1 MKLTLIIFT
10 ILLSSVVFGQKQN
23 ISGRVVD
30 ENSSPLLGVNVV
42 LAGTNMGAATDENG
56 NFIIQYV
63 PVGSYDLTISA
74 IGYKKYSQDNF
85 LVNESTK
92 ELFIVLLEEAISTEQ
107 VIVSAGKYEQR
118 IEDLPVS
125 SVVLLPKMISRQN
138 FSSIDQMLRY
148 VPGVSMALDQLSIR
162 GSSGYSKGAGTR
174 VLVALDGVPL
184 YTGDTGEIIWEMI
197 PLTDIERIEI
207 IKGPASSLYGS
218 TAIGG
223 VVNIISKV
231 PSTEPINHVKTY
243 FGMYGDPSYDEWKW
257 SDVPRTFYGFSYTH
271 SNKIN
276 KLGYTFSVKKT
287 RDNSYIENNF
297 KTRIMG
303 YTKLNYEF
311 TEKNSLAIV
320 ANYLFMNRGN
330 YLYWK
335 DSRNA
340 LRPKDNDRDQ
350 TVESN
355 RLFVSAI
362 YDHQINDDLNLKN
375 KTSYYRSKFT
385 GKGIEITTSTSH
397 LIRNEL
403 LFHLKV
409 SDEFNFV
416 AGNEI
421 SYAEV
426 ESNLFSAP
434 NFLSAAGFFQGEYDG
449 IKNVK
454 MTIGLRYD
462 YMKLDSLLGASALTP
477 KIGIN
482 YRLSDDIILRSSIG
496 TGFRAP
502 SPAEVFTSQPV
513 GAGIDIIENPD
524 LEAET
529 SLAFEFGAILK
540 PTKSFILDL
549 AFFQTNYDNFIE
561 PTLTTTGD
569 IQFLNI
575 VEAKIQGIDAA
586 VTQQFTDLPVSLNLG
601 YTYLWARDNVLDKP
615 MKYRPRH
622 QLTAGLDYSPLPFD
636 FGLRLRYWSKIEAI
650 DDALVEPPIALIPDG
665 DLFVSVY
672 VLDVTAG
679 YNFYFYDKPFKLFV
693 NAKNIFNYNYAEF
706 IGNLA
711 PIQNI
716 AISMEAFL

>member
-1 MKLTLIIFT
+1 MKSKLIILTFFF
-10 ILLSSVVFGQKQN
+10 SSIIFGQKFN

-30 ENSSPLLGVNVV
+30 VNNSPLLGVNVI
-42 LAGTNMGAATDENG
+42 LSETSLGAATDTGGKFVIKN
-56 NFIIQYV
+56 V
-63 PVGSYDLTISA
+63 PGGVYTLEISA
-74 IGYKKYSQDNF
+74 VGFKKYIRNNL
-85 LVNESTK
+85 LVSSSTDLK
-92 ELFIVLLEEAISTEQ
+92 IIVLAEEAVNTEQ
-107 VIVSAGKYEQR
+107 VIVTAGKYEQR

-125 SVVLLPKMISRQN
+125 SVVLLPRMISRQN
-138 FSSIDQMLRY
+138 FTSVDQMLRY

-223 VVNIISKV
+223 VVNIITKT
-231 PSTEPINHVKTY
+231 PSDVPINHVKTY
-243 FGMYGDPSYDEWKW
+243 FGIYGEPSYEEWKW
-257 SDVPRTFYGFSYTH
+257 SDVPRTYYGISYTH
-271 SNKIN
+271 SHRIN

-297 KTRIMG
+297 KTRIVG

-311 TEKNSLAIV
+311 TENNSLAIV
-320 ANYLFMNRGN
+320 ANYLYMDRGN
-330 YLYWK
+330 FLYWK
-335 DSRNA
+335 DSRNV
-340 LRPKDNDRDQ
+340 LRPKDDDRDQ

-355 RLFVSAI
+355 RLFISAI
-362 YDHQINDDLNLKN
+362 YDHQLSGDLNLKN

-385 GKGIEITTSTSH
+385 GKGIEITTSTSN

-403 LFHLKV
+403 LFHFKV
-409 SDEFNFV
+409 SDEFNFI
-416 AGNEI
+416 AGSEL

-434 NFLSAAGFFQGEYDG
+434 NFFSAAGFFQGEYDG

-454 MTIGLRYD
+454 VTIGLRYD
-462 YMKLDSLLGASALTP
+462 FMKLDSLLGASAVTP
-477 KIGIN
+477 KIGVN
-482 YRLSDDIILRSSIG
+482 YRLSDNIILRSSVG

-529 SLAFEFGAILK
+529 SLAFEVGAILK
-540 PTKSFILDL
+540 PTKSLTLDM

-575 VEAKIQGIDAA
+575 VEAKIQGFDLS
-586 VTQQFTDLPVSLNLG
+586 VNHEFTNLPINLNFG
-601 YTYLWARDNVLDKP
+601 YTYLWARNNVMDRP

-622 QLTAGLDYSPLPFD
+622 QLNAGVDYSPLPFD
-636 FGLRLRYWSKIEAI
+636 FGLRLRYWSRIEAI

-672 VLDVTAG
+672 VVDLTIG
-679 YNFYFYDKPFKLFV
+679 YNFYFYDAPVKLYI
-693 NAKNIFNYNYAEF
+693 NAKNVFNYNYTEF

-711 PIQNI
+711 PIQNV
-716 AISMEAFL
+716 SFSLEAFL